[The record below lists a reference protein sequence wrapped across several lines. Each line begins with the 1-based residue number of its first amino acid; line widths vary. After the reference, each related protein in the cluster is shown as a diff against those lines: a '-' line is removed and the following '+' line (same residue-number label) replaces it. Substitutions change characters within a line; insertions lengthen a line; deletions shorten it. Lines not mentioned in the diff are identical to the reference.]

1 MGDMTD
7 TENIA
12 LEQLAEDANYAIE
25 QMKEID
31 RIRYWTTAVTTSRKT
46 SFRVFMADECNKI
59 TREAQ
64 SYLLSLERGGIID
77 SPTRELVIDSVMFHN
92 SSIVDLPLMKAT
104 IFMVLVSNLL
114 EQDEIKQL
122 HSIIFDQSGVQH

>member
-7 TENIA
+7 TENIV
-12 LEQLAEDANYAIE
+12 LEELAEDANYAIE

-31 RIRYWTTAVTTSRKT
+31 KIRYWTTAVTTSRKT
-46 SFRVFMADECNKI
+46 SFRVFMADECGKI
-59 TREAQ
+59 TQEAQ
-64 SYLLSLERGGIID
+64 SYLLSLERSEMID
-77 SPTRELVIDSVMFHN
+77 GATRELVIDSAMFH
-92 SSIVDLPLMKAT
+92 SSPIVDLPLMKAT